1 MVDAERA
8 ENDGYGEPAEEKGGR
23 GAERPRAIRFRP
35 TSLYKRSMQAIEDGN
50 DGDCRAGEYEIGE
63 IGWDGQTCSYRRIV
77 DDP

>member
-8 ENDGYGEPAEEKGGR
+8 EHDGYGEPAEEKGGR

-35 TSLYKRSMQAIEDGN
+35 TSLYKRSMQTIEDGN

-63 IGWDGQTCSYRRIV
+63 IGWDGHDMLLSKDCR
-77 DDP
+77 